1 MSERP
6 DTEIPLFD
14 PRAYA
19 RLLKRVSFI
28 RQWFEPTIT
37 GVEHIPETEG
47 ALIVTNHGHFGM
59 DLVVLLSLVLDAT
72 GRPVRALGDRIVF
85 AAPFVRDWAHKLG
98 GIEGHPE
105 AAVELLRDDQLVLV
119 YPGGAREALHDPESA
134 YRLEWENSHGFIR
147 TALRAQKPILP
158 IAGIGNEELYV
169 QVVSQDRVRETG
181 VGRVVSKLLGE
192 KYVPS
197 LYMGL
202 GPLPF
207 PSDLRY
213 IIGDP
218 IRLPYGPEAADDRE
232 VVAKLHRQVTDATQ
246 ALIDEG
252 LREREQP
259 AAKQTVSA
267 ERQAT
272 EVATDD
278 HSDVLDDASESR
290 RRVI

>member
-1 MSERP
+1 MRMTEEA

-19 RLLKRVSFI
+19 RLLRSVSFL
-28 RQWFEPTIT
+28 RQWFVPSIT
-37 GVEHIPETEG
+37 GAEHIPRSEG

-59 DLVVLLSLVLDAT
+59 DLPMLLSLVLDAT
-72 GRPVRALGDRIVF
+72 GRPVRALGDRVVF
-85 AAPFVRDWAHKLG
+85 AAPFFRDWAHKLG
-98 GIEGHPE
+98 AIEGAPE

-119 YPGGAREALHDPESA
+119 YPGGAREALHDPDNA

-169 QVVSQDRVRETG
+169 QVVSQERVRESAF
-181 VGRVVSKLLGE
+181 GRFVSKFVGE

-202 GPLPF
+202 GPIPF
-207 PSDLRY
+207 PSDLHY
-213 IIGDP
+213 IVGEP
-218 IRLPYGPEAADDRE
+218 IRLGFGPEAADDPDI
-232 VVAKLHRQVTDATQ
+232 VSKLHREVTDVTQ
-246 ALIDEG
+246 RLIDDGLRAREGREPQKNTEENIDEG
-252 LREREQP
+252 EP
-259 AAKQTVSA
+259 
-267 ERQAT
+267 
-272 EVATDD
+272 
-278 HSDVLDDASESR
+278 VLDDASDAC

>member
-1 MSERP
+1 MIERA
-6 DTEIPLFD
+6 DTDIPLFD

-19 RLLKRVSFI
+19 RILQGVSFL
-28 RQWFEPTIT
+28 RHWFEPTIS
-37 GVEHIPETEG
+37 GAEHIPRTEG

-59 DLVVLLSLVLDAT
+59 DLPVLLSLVLDAT
-72 GRPVRALGDRIVF
+72 GRPVRSLGDRVVF
-85 AAPFVRDWAHKLG
+85 AAPFFRELIHRLG
-98 GIEGHPE
+98 AIEGAPD

-119 YPGGAREALHDPESA
+119 YPGGAREALHDPENA

-181 VGRVVSKLLGE
+181 VGRFVTKLLGE

-202 GPLPF
+202 GPIPF
-207 PSDLRY
+207 PSDLHY
-213 IIGDP
+213 IVGEP
-218 IRLPYGPEAADDRE
+218 IRFEQGPEAADDPE
-232 VVAKLHRQVTDATQ
+232 LVAKLHREVTDVAQ
-246 ALIDEG
+246 RLIDEG
-252 LREREQP
+252 LQAREGSETEERE
-259 AAKQTVSA
+259 
-267 ERQAT
+267 
-272 EVATDD
+272 
-278 HSDVLDDASESR
+278 DASGVQDDSSEKR